1 MSQQPRQFTNY
12 VSQRNN
18 FINRFSGLIRNPET
32 ANKLV
37 EYTLNFILTIFIVSS
52 IHYIIKGLYFHFCYD
67 HSYIGVFTNLF
78 TIYNPVCYWLN
89 WGQWHLSESIVTIT
103 LTLII
108 TFVKNIFTI
117 DHRNRE
123 NTQNSSDNE

>member
-1 MSQQPRQFTNY
+1 MSQQPRQFANY

-103 LTLII
+103 LTLIV
-108 TFVKNIFTI
+108 TFVKNVFTI
-117 DHRNRE
+117 DNRNTD
-123 NTQNSSDNE
+123 NSQNNSND